1 MKNLCIIKDYGL
13 DLYKK
18 DWDIIESLYDKLSTQ
33 GYNSLH
39 EQLNRELE
47 NAKKL
52 VTQSRQMCLHTIE

>member
-18 DWDIIESLYDKLSTQ
+18 DWDMIESLYDKLSTQ